1 MGCGSSSAGSSTAI
15 APAGGASSSHGTSSA
30 ARAAAAVSPSAIPVE
45 RGHTAA
51 QCALHVLFSRHDKKN
66 ANMLVATDLASMQLE
81 VASAAKPNKT
91 ITKVKPALEPAAA
104 EPRRSGR
111 LRGETVAEPP
121 WIGLR
126 GAAARAVEPAWLDL

>member
-15 APAGGASSSHGTSSA
+15 APAGGASSSHGTSST

-81 VASAAKPNKT
+81 VASAAKPNKRGYCQQDGRKNSLLLLKEFVD
-91 ITKVKPALEPAAA
+91 TKNRIYTHE
-104 EPRRSGR
+104 S
-111 LRGETVAEPP
+111 
-121 WIGLR
+121 
-126 GAAARAVEPAWLDL
+126 